1 MLDTEMIKRLKSDL
15 IMYMK
20 SKELEKLNVIR
31 GILNE
36 INIRDMKNIKIDD
49 NEVVRVLRSE
59 LKKRKESIESFQKAG
74 RNDLVEKESN
84 EIQLIEQYLSKEIS
98 DEELFNKIK
107 IVYSKSQD
115 KSFGAVMKAAIAAI
129 NGQADSKHISQIV
142 KKLLKINKKCYN

>member
-15 IMYMK
+15 IMYIK

-36 INIRDMKNIKIDD
+36 INIRDMKNIKIDY
-49 NEVVRVLRSE
+49 NEVVKVLRSE
-59 LKKRKESIESFQKAG
+59 FKKRKESIESFQKAG

-84 EIQLIEQYLSKEIS
+84 EIKLIEQYLPKEIS

-115 KSFGAVMKAAIAAI
+115 KSFGTVMKAAIVAI
-129 NGQADSKHISQIV
+129 NRQADSKRISQIV
-142 KKLLKINKKCYN
+142 KKIIENK

>member
-1 MLDTEMIKRLKSDL
+1 MLNTEMIKRLKLDL

-36 INIRDMKNIKIDD
+36 INIRNMKNIKIND
-49 NEVVRVLRSE
+49 NEVVKILRSE

-84 EIQLIEQYLSKEIS
+84 EIQLIEQYLPKEIS

-107 IVYSKSQD
+107 IVHSRSQD

-129 NGQADSKHISQIV
+129 NGQADNKRISKIV
-142 KKLLKINKKCYN
+142 KEIIENK

>member
-15 IMYMK
+15 IMYIK

-49 NEVVRVLRSE
+49 NEVVKVLRSE

-84 EIQLIEQYLSKEIS
+84 EIQLIEQYLPEKIS

-107 IVYSKSQD
+107 IVYSKSED
-115 KSFGAVMKAAIAAI
+115 KSFSAVMKAAIVAI
-129 NGQADSKHISQIV
+129 NGQADSKRISQIV
-142 KKLLKINKKCYN
+142 KKIIENK